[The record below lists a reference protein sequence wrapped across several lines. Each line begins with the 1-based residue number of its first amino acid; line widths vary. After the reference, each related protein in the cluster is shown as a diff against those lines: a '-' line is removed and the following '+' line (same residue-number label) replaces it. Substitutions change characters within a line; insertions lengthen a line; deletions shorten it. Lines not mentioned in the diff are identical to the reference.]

1 MGDMNMHAITVE
13 MPTLLR
19 YVHQF
24 QKKKK
29 KCSVSNK
36 DNPARP
42 EKPNIANRR
51 PEHPCP
57 TPNMGEPVKP
67 HHRKPQDILLR
78 ITTSV

>member
-29 KCSVSNK
+29 NVV
-36 DNPARP
+36 
-42 EKPNIANRR
+42 
-51 PEHPCP
+51 CP
-57 TPNMGEPVKP
+57 T
-67 HHRKPQDILLR
+67 R
-78 ITTSV
+78 TTLPDQNNQI

>member
-1 MGDMNMHAITVE
+1 MGDMNMHAIAVE

-42 EKPNIANRR
+42 E
-51 PEHPCP
+51 
-57 TPNMGEPVKP
+57 
-67 HHRKPQDILLR
+67 
-78 ITTSV
+78 